1 MLPKTMKVAV
11 YYKSDDIRV
20 EEQPIPIIGPGE
32 ILVKTKACGLCGG
45 ETMDWYIEP
54 RAPKVLGH
62 EPTGVVIQTG
72 PGVTNVNEGDR
83 VFVHHHVA
91 CMSCHYCYRG
101 AFTLCDHYRQTGIDP
116 GGFAEYF
123 RVPAEIVQLDT
134 LVLPDNV
141 SFEEGTIIEPMACAL
156 KGIRQTCIH
165 PGDTLAI
172 VGVGFMGLC
181 YLQLALLQPI
191 GRTIALDLN
200 EWRLGKAKSLGATN
214 TINTKSGNVVEEFK
228 KLNEDRGA
236 DIVIVTAP
244 SVEAWEL
251 GQALCDKGATLHLGA
266 PAPPDEVWC
275 VQPTDLW
282 FQEIKIHSTY
292 SATHMDTEAVLNLL
306 ASGRVD
312 ANSMITHRF
321 NLDDVAEGIRLLRAA
336 RESLKIL
343 LIPDLGQS

>member
-11 YYKSDDIRV
+11 YHKSDDIRV

-62 EPTGVVIQTG
+62 EPTGVVVQTG
-72 PGVTNVNEGDR
+72 PGVTNVKEGDR

-91 CMSCHYCYRG
+91 CMSCHYCHRG

-116 GGFAEYF
+116 GGFVEYF

-141 SFEEGTIIEPMACAL
+141 SFEEGTIIEPMACAM
-156 KGIRQTCIH
+156 KGIRQTDIH

-181 YLQLALLQPI
+181 YLQLALLQQV
-191 GRTIALDLN
+191 GKTIALDLN
-200 EWRLGKAKSLGATN
+200 DWRLGQAKSLGATN
-214 TINTKSGNVVEEFK
+214 TINTKSGNVVEDLKRF
-228 KLNEDRGA
+228 NEGRGA
-236 DIVIVTAP
+236 DVVIVTAP
-244 SVEAWEL
+244 SVEAWDL
-251 GQALCDKGATLHLGA
+251 GLALCEKGGTLHLGA
-266 PAPPDEVWC
+266 PAPPDEVWS
-275 VQPTDLW
+275 VKPTDLW
-282 FQEIKIHSTY
+282 FHEIKINSTY

-321 NLDDVAEGIRLLRAA
+321 GLDDVAEGIRLLRAA
-336 RESLKIL
+336 GESLKIL
-343 LIPDLGQS
+343 IIPDLQKS